1 MEFSGMVFEELAVKP
16 KSIPMKLVK
25 TIIIASILVLPAYTY
40 AQTGNTRTESSR
52 QEHRY
57 QRKTTKHR
65 IKTADSS
72 DLNAIL
78 KDSANA
84 ETGPILNDNGNVN
97 SSGTVDG
104 SRSSTGRP
112 DADTTSY
119 TVKRKKTVIRSS
131 DGNFRDT
138 TGRRKKP

>member
-1 MEFSGMVFEELAVKP
+1 
-16 KSIPMKLVK
+16 MKLLK
-25 TIIIASILVLPAYTY
+25 TLILALVLTVPAC
-40 AQTGNTRTESSR
+40 AFGQSSDASSKSSR
-52 QEHRY
+52 QEQKY
-57 QRKTTKHR
+57 QRKTKRHQ

-97 SSGTVDG
+97 STGSVDG

-112 DADTTSY
+112 DADTTTSY
-119 TVKRKKTVIRSS
+119 TVKRKKTVI
-131 DGNFRDT
+131 
-138 TGRRKKP
+138 KKP

>member
-1 MEFSGMVFEELAVKP
+1 MNTIRHCILAMAIMAPLLSV
-16 KSIPMKLVK
+16 
-25 TIIIASILVLPAYTY
+25 
-40 AQTGNTRTESSR
+40 AQTQRSHQERT
-52 QEHRY
+52 Y
-57 QRKTTKHR
+57 QRKTTRHQIRK
-65 IKTADSS
+65 ADSS

-112 DADTTSY
+112 ETDTVTSY
-119 TVKRKKTVIRSS
+119 SVKRKKKVIAPAPSIEKSPR
-131 DGNFRDT
+131 N
-138 TGRRKKP
+138 KP

>member
-1 MEFSGMVFEELAVKP
+1 
-16 KSIPMKLVK
+16 MKLPQFF
-25 TIIIASILVLPAYTY
+25 ILIFLAAPALCL
-40 AQTGNTRTESSR
+40 AQTGNSKRE
-52 QEHRY
+52 
-57 QRKTTKHR
+57 TTKQTHEYR
-65 IKTADSS
+65 RQTTKTQVRPADSS

-97 SSGTVDG
+97 STGSIDG

-112 DADTTSY
+112 DADPASY

-131 DGNFRDT
+131 NGTLRDT
-138 TGRRKKP
+138 TGRRRKP